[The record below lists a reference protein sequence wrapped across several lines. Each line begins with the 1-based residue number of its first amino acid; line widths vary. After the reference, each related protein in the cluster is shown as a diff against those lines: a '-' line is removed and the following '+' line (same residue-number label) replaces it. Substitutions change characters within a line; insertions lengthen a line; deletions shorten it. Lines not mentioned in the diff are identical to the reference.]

1 MKIINFGQ
9 IVDLEHGTQI
19 SHQMTVELPDGNR
32 TQVRIHED
40 TVQQLV
46 DAVTGAEEKPQY
58 RVPERDPAEVFPPE
72 SLEERD
78 PGEVNFD
85 EGVFGVMEEE
95 EVEDV
100 GEPVPGLGQGP
111 KVRARSVAKDELGY
125 PIVHS
130 TGGTTSMIDEV
141 DEDDGTQI

>member
-46 DAVTGAEEKPQY
+46 DAVTGVEEEPQY
-58 RVPERDPAEVFPPE
+58 RLPERDVAEVFPTE
-72 SLEERD
+72 SFEEQD

-85 EGVFGVMEEE
+85 EGVLGAMEEE
-95 EVEDV
+95 DVEDV

-111 KVRARSVAKDELGY
+111 KVRARVVAKDELGY

-130 TGGTTSMIDEV
+130 TGGTTSMVDE